1 MTAILRFVT
10 EPRYSGYFFAVVLF
24 LIYGLVP
31 LGVHQWVD
39 SNPYMRQLGLMT
51 CLATLMVM
59 AGFAL
64 PVFDRLI
71 AEHRFRIP
79 IAIGVF
85 QIAVWGSF
93 LVFFAV
99 TVATAGSVPLL
110 SALSGQFTAE
120 ALDIQRGAFLKTREG
135 WEASLGYVSGV
146 YAGLLLPFALSL
158 LFLYRVRGRFAA
170 LAVFILYSLSFLQ
183 KALFIQVV
191 TPLAYLSA
199 RRLIWNYLGLV
210 ALLVASA
217 GLLYVNTT
225 LARGVQEPEAIARV
239 LEERTQRLELQFPN
253 GSGQRTSRQ
262 WPPSDFFSA
271 DYYPVSAM
279 EHLVWR
285 AAAVP
290 IFTAA
295 DALKVFDTKFHER
308 PLLGA
313 TSSFIAAI
321 TGLKRV
327 NYDAEVYGHQWGR
340 TEVGRANSFYV
351 TEAYVN
357 FGWAGVAIF
366 SLLVG
371 LAFRVFAR
379 STNEAVR
386 SMWPLFAYNIIQAS
400 LIGTLLSSGFA
411 LVFLIALFCRFTGAG
426 GRAAEERHNAKLP
439 EEEATS
445 F

>member
-1 MTAILRFVT
+1 MTAMLRFVT
-10 EPRYSGYFFAVVLF
+10 EPRYSGYFFAVAMFV
-24 LIYGLVP
+24 IYGLAP
-31 LGVHQWVD
+31 LAVHQWVD
-39 SNPYMRQLGLMT
+39 GNPYMHKLGLMT
-51 CLATLMVM
+51 CLATVMVV

-64 PVFDRLI
+64 PVFDRLVG
-71 AEHRFRIP
+71 EHRFRIP
-79 IAIGVF
+79 IPVGPF

-99 TVATAGSVPLL
+99 TVATADSVPLL

-120 ALDIQRGAFLKTREG
+120 ALDLQRGAFLKTREG

-158 LFLYRVRGRFAA
+158 LFLHRIRGRFVA
-170 LAVFILYSLSFLQ
+170 LATFILYTLSFLQ
-183 KALFIQVV
+183 NALLIQVV
-191 TPLAYLSA
+191 TPLANLSA

-210 ALLVASA
+210 ALLVASV
-217 GLLYVNTT
+217 GLLYLNTT
-225 LARGVQEPEAIARV
+225 LARGVQEPEAIARI
-239 LEERTQRLELQFPN
+239 LEERARRLEAEFPDGQRP
-253 GSGQRTSRQ
+253 GSGARQ
-262 WPPSDFFSA
+262 WPPSGFFTA
-271 DYYPVSAM
+271 DYYPASTM

-285 AAAVP
+285 TAAVP

-295 DALKVFDTKFHER
+295 DALAVFDKKFHEQ

-313 TSSFIAAI
+313 TSSFVAALA
-321 TGLKRV
+321 GLQRV
-327 NYDAEVYGHQWGR
+327 NYDAEVYGHQWGA

-379 STNEAVR
+379 SANEAVR

-411 LVFLIALFCRFTGAG
+411 LVFLIALFCRFTGT
-426 GRAAEERHNAKLP
+426 AAPQAPASHESYSP
-439 EEEATS
+439 DS
-445 F
+445 SP